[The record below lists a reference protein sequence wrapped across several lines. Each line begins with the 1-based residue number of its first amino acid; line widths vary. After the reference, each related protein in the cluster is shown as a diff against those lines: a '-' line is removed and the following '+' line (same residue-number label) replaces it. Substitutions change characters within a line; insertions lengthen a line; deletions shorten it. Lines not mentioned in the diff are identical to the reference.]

1 MGSGW
6 VWEWGEEAS
15 PWELA
20 VGGGGAGHKVKREEL
35 LSEPQESVSSLIQGF
50 GLKSFSPL

>member
-1 MGSGW
+1 MGACG
-6 VWEWGEEAS
+6 
-15 PWELA
+15 
-20 VGGGGAGHKVKREEL
+20 GGGGAGHKVKREEL